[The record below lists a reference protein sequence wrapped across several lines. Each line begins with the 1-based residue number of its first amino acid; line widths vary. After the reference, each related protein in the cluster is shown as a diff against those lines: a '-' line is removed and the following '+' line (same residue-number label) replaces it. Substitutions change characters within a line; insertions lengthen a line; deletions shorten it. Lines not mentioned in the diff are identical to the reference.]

1 MQKQNLS
8 MKRSMAG
15 LCLVA
20 MLTTLAACGGDD
32 DDAAPP
38 TQRATAYGT
47 VVGTDDTTNSGTYSW
62 KGVPY
67 AAAPV
72 GDLRWKP
79 PVDPVAWT
87 APKTTQQFGNACAQ
101 SGRLYGPGLNNR
113 YDATIGTSIGQT
125 LGSEDC
131 LYLNVWRPATG
142 ATQLPVIVWVHGGS
156 NISGYTADPMY
167 DGANLARTANAVV
180 VTVNYRLGVL
190 GFLNMAQL
198 KTGEA
203 QNDSGNFAILDV
215 VKALKFVNAN
225 IGNFGGDPAKVT
237 LMGQSAGAVDIYA
250 VMVSPLV
257 VNANPSLVHR
267 LLPISGGLSLAAE
280 LPAGSIPTLAPASA
294 YAGQGS
300 LLLTQ
305 LLIGDGLAADNTP
318 AQAYIASK
326 TTAQL
331 ATYLRSKPADS
342 VLATVLTKLAPA
354 GASGSGPIPDG
365 NVVPTSAIAAIKAG
379 QYLKVPMLVG
389 NTRDEGKLFPTFFP
403 LAGGTG
409 SGRLLNDATV
419 FSTAFNYDPNAA
431 PQSTLAQWIPPP
443 YQPLATPVTGF
454 NAVADK
460 LTNIFFFAS
469 RDNLLNAAKTQQA
482 NIWYYRFDW
491 DEEPT
496 PFNDIYGAAH
506 AFDLPFAFGNFG
518 PSLYARIS
526 YTTANQPGRQA
537 LSDAMM
543 RSIGAFALNG
553 DPNNASLGITWP
565 VWPATLVFD
574 ATPAAKAL
582 TVQ

>member
-1 MQKQNLS
+1 
-8 MKRSMAG
+8 MKKTNRALNRPAAA
-15 LCLVA
+15 LCLIA
-20 MLTTLAACGGDD
+20 TLASCGGDD
-32 DDAAPP
+32 DNAGPP
-38 TQRATAYGT
+38 VQRATAFGA
-47 VVGTDDTTNSGTYSW
+47 VVGTDDSTNNGTYSW
-62 KGVPY
+62 KGVPF
-67 AAAPV
+67 AAPPV

-87 APKTTQQFGNACAQ
+87 SPKSTQQFGNACAQ
-101 SGRLYGPGLNNR
+101 SGRLYGPGLNNK
-113 YDATIGTSIGQT
+113 YDATIGTSLGQT

-131 LYLNVWRPATG
+131 LYLNVWRPAT
-142 ATQLPVIVWVHGGS
+142 ASTQLPVIVWVHGGS

-180 VTVNYRLGVL
+180 VSVNYRLGVF

-198 KTGEA
+198 KTGDA
-203 QNDSGNFAILDV
+203 QNDSGNFAILDI

-225 IGNFGGDPAKVT
+225 IAAFGGDPAKVT
-237 LMGQSAGAVDIYA
+237 LMGQSAGAVDVYA

-267 LLPISGGLSLAAE
+267 LLPISGGLSLASE
-280 LPAGSIPTLAPASA
+280 LPAGSIPTLAPAAA
-294 YAGQGS
+294 YAGQAS

-305 LLIGDGLAADNTP
+305 LVIGDGLATDNP
-318 AQAYIASK
+318 SAQAYIASK
-326 TTAQL
+326 TSAQL
-331 ATYLRSKPADS
+331 AAYLRSKSADA
-342 VLATVLTKLAPA
+342 VLTTVLTKLAPA

-365 NVVPTSAIAAIKAG
+365 NVVPTSAITAIRAG

-389 NTRDEGKLFPTFFP
+389 NTRDEGKLFPTFFA
-403 LAGGTG
+403 LAGGSG

-431 PQSTLAQWIPPP
+431 PQSTLAQWIPPQYLP
-443 YQPLATPVTGF
+443 ISTPVTGF
-454 NAVADK
+454 NAVASR
-460 LTNIFFFAS
+460 LTDVFFFAS
-469 RDNLLNAAKTQQA
+469 RDSLLNAAKTQQN

-491 DEEPT
+491 DEEPA

-518 PSLYARIS
+518 PSLFARFS
-526 YTTANQPGRQA
+526 YTTANQGGRLA

-553 DPNNASLGITWP
+553 DPNNSSLGVTWP
-565 VWPATLVFD
+565 VWPAKLVLD
-574 ATPAAKAL
+574 ATPSAKAIA
-582 TVQ
+582 VE